1 MTDPV
6 KDAFQDT
13 VLTVSQ
19 HARIGPFEVGA
30 LAYGC
35 WRFAGS
41 TVAQAAEKIA
51 AALEIGANLVD
62 TAAIYGFGAE
72 GFGAAE
78 AVLGE
83 VYGTDPGLRAQTV
96 LVTKGGIHPPVPY
109 DSRASNLIASCE
121 ASLAR
126 LGTDVIDV
134 FLIHRPDLLA
144 SYDEVAEALTQL
156 RAAGKIREAG
166 VSNFTHTQIRAL
178 QSKLD
183 FPLVANQPE
192 FSPLASAPL
201 EDGTLDIAQELGQA
215 VMAWSPLGGGR
226 LTAAH
231 NPAAGTQE
239 ARVLAVLGDLAA
251 RENVGIDHV
260 ALAWVLCHPAV
271 SVALI
276 GTQNL
281 TRIRESAKAYDV
293 RLSRSDWYDVLVAA
307 RGQAMP

>member
-1 MTDPV
+1 MTG
-6 KDAFQDT
+6 DALQIAKT
-13 VLTVSQ
+13 TK
-19 HARIGPFEVGA
+19 IGPFDTGR

-41 TVAQAAEKIA
+41 TAAEAAQKVH

-78 AVLGE
+78 EVLGA
-83 VYGTDPGLRAQTV
+83 VYRAEKDLRARTV
-96 LVTKGGIHPPVPY
+96 LVTKAGIHPPVPY

-121 ASLAR
+121 GSLAR
-126 LGTDVIDV
+126 LGTDTIDV

-144 SYDEVAEALTQL
+144 SFEEVADALTQL
-156 RAAGKIREAG
+156 RQAGKIREAG

-183 FPLVANQPE
+183 FPLVASQPE
-192 FSPLASAPL
+192 FSPLAIDPL
-201 EDGTLDIAQELGQA
+201 EDGTLDIAQELNLA

-231 NPAAGTQE
+231 QPEAGTQE
-239 ARVLAVLGDLAA
+239 ARVLTVLEGIAT
-251 RENVGIDHV
+251 RESVGVDHV
-260 ALAWVLCHPAV
+260 ALAWVLAHP
-271 SVALI
+271 SNLIALI
-276 GTQNL
+276 GTQNVA
-281 TRIRESAKAYDV
+281 RIKDSAKVFDV
-293 RLSRSDWYDVLVAA
+293 RLSRQDWYDVLVAA
-307 RGQAMP
+307 RGKAMP

>member
-1 MTDPV
+1 MTG
-6 KDAFQDT
+6 DALQIAKT
-13 VLTVSQ
+13 TQ
-19 HARIGPFEVGA
+19 IGPFDTGR

-41 TVAQAAEKIA
+41 TAAEAAQKVH

-78 AVLGE
+78 EVLGA
-83 VYGTDPGLRAQTV
+83 VYRAEKDLRARTV
-96 LVTKGGIHPPVPY
+96 LVTKAGIHPPVPY

-121 ASLAR
+121 GSLAR
-126 LGTDVIDV
+126 LGADTIDV

-144 SYDEVAEALTQL
+144 SFEEVADALTHL
-156 RAAGKIREAG
+156 RQTGKIREAG

-183 FPLVANQPE
+183 FPLVASQPE
-192 FSPLASAPL
+192 FSPLAIDPL
-201 EDGTLDIAQELGQA
+201 EDGTLDIAQELNLA

-231 NPAAGTQE
+231 QPEAGTQE
-239 ARVLAVLGDLAA
+239 ARVLTVLEGIAT
-251 RENVGIDHV
+251 RESVGVDHV
-260 ALAWVLCHPAV
+260 ALAWVLAHP
-271 SVALI
+271 SNLIALI
-276 GTQNL
+276 GTQNVA
-281 TRIRESAKAYDV
+281 RIKDSAKVFDV
-293 RLSRSDWYDVLVAA
+293 RLSRQDWYDVLIAA
-307 RGQAMP
+307 RGKTMP